1 MCPLSPRQ
9 GVSSGY
15 EWRIPSTDWR
25 LLNKRSIKG
34 NKRELLSLGLCE
46 SLTITYFQRLGC
58 YEMFNSKWDIF
69 LKRPKQRDR
78 RGCWMELSG
87 RGYDQIMGFCKR
99 DNETLCYKK
108 KAESIMTG
116 TLSFLKEEASRCS

>member
-1 MCPLSPRQ
+1 
-9 GVSSGY
+9 
-15 EWRIPSTDWR
+15 
-25 LLNKRSIKG
+25 
-34 NKRELLSLGLCE
+34 
-46 SLTITYFQRLGC
+46 
-58 YEMFNSKWDIF
+58 
-69 LKRPKQRDR
+69 
-78 RGCWMELSG
+78 MELSG